1 LNRVSG
7 VEITNEILSQAR
19 TMPLGWSVPWSRA
32 HWTKYSSKVTP
43 PLFYPT
49 ESAINPPNQYPE
61 LVEIHP
67 LDANGLRE
75 RIQLSLNNFVSD
87 HKALMVNVSPDTLP
101 LVESLEGLLA
111 GGKRLRPAFAY
122 WGFQAAGGKHCDE
135 VLRAC
140 ASLEFLQACA
150 LIHDDVMDASDT
162 RRGKPAIHKQFEARH
177 TSNQWSG
184 SAKLFGEGAAILVGD
199 LALSWA
205 DEMLLTS
212 GLKTDELVRAK
223 AIYDIMRTEL
233 MSGQYLDL
241 LEQVRGDITLAR
253 AETVIRFKSAK
264 YTIERPLHLG
274 AAIAGASPELTQIL
288 SQYGLALGEAFQ
300 LRDDLLGVFGDSS
313 ITGKPTGD
321 DLREGKQTM
330 LIAFANSNAGASEK
344 KYLLDKL
351 GNFAL
356 TGDEIAELQN
366 ILISCGAQ
374 EFVENRITSYL
385 EAALAS
391 LDSLSGNPEAKS
403 ALIELAILAT
413 KRSA

>member
-1 LNRVSG
+1 
-7 VEITNEILSQAR
+7 
-19 TMPLGWSVPWSRA
+19 M
-32 HWTKYSSKVTP
+32 
-43 PLFYPT
+43 
-49 ESAINPPNQYPE
+49 
-61 LVEIHP
+61 EIHP

-75 RIQLSLNNFVSD
+75 RIQLSLDNFVSD
-87 HKALMVNVSPDTLP
+87 HKAMMLAVSPDTLP

-122 WGFQAAGGKHCDE
+122 WGFHAAGGKDSEE

-162 RRGKPAIHKQFEARH
+162 RRGKPAIHKQFETRH

-212 GLKTDELVRAK
+212 GLNTDELQRAK
-223 AIYDIMRTEL
+223 NVYDIMRTEL

-241 LEQVRGDITLAR
+241 LEQVRGGITVAR

-274 AAIAGASPELTQIL
+274 AAIAGASPNLMQVLTN
-288 SQYGLALGEAFQ
+288 YGLALGEAFQ
-300 LRDDLLGVFGDSS
+300 LRDDVLGVFGDSS

-330 LIAFANSNAGASEK
+330 LIAFANSNAGASER
-344 KYLLDKL
+344 KYLFDNI

-356 TGDEIAELQN
+356 TGDEIAELQK

-385 EAALAS
+385 DAALAS
-391 LDSLSGNPEAKS
+391 LDALSEHPEAKA

>member
-1 LNRVSG
+1 MSAVS
-7 VEITNEILSQAR
+7 L
-19 TMPLGWSVPWSRA
+19 
-32 HWTKYSSKVTP
+32 
-43 PLFYPT
+43 
-49 ESAINPPNQYPE
+49 
-61 LVEIHP
+61 
-67 LDANGLRE
+67 
-75 RIQLSLNNFVSD
+75 
-87 HKALMVNVSPDTLP
+87 DTLP

-122 WGFQAAGGKHCDE
+122 WGFLAADGQDSDQ

-162 RRGKPAIHKQFEARH
+162 RRGKPAIHKQFETRH
-177 TSNQWSG
+177 ETNHWNG

-212 GLKTDELVRAK
+212 GLSNDQLLRAK
-223 AIYDIMRTEL
+223 TVYDIMRTEL

-241 LEQVRGDITLAR
+241 LEQVRGDITHER

-274 AAIAGASPELTQIL
+274 AAIAGATSELNNIL
-288 SQYGLALGEAFQ
+288 SEYGLALGEAFQ

-313 ITGKPTGD
+313 VTGKPAGD

-330 LIAFANSNAGASEK
+330 LIAFANSNTNST
-344 KYLLDKL
+344 DKNFLMDNL
-351 GNFAL
+351 GNPVL
-356 TGDEIAELQN
+356 SNETISKLQSL
-366 ILISCGAQ
+366 LIECGAQ
-374 EFVENRITSYL
+374 DFVENRISEYL
-385 EAALAS
+385 DKALSS
-391 LDSLSGNPEAKS
+391 LDSLPDNSESKT
-403 ALIELAILAT
+403 ALKELAILAT

>member
-1 LNRVSG
+1 MG
-7 VEITNEILSQAR
+7 
-19 TMPLGWSVPWSRA
+19 
-32 HWTKYSSKVTP
+32 
-43 PLFYPT
+43 
-49 ESAINPPNQYPE
+49 IN
-61 LVEIHP
+61 P

-75 RIQLSLNNFVSD
+75 RIQTSLDAFVCD
-87 HKALMVNVSPDTLP
+87 HRSLMLTVSPDTLP
-101 LVESLEGLLA
+101 LIESLEGLLV

-122 WGFQAAGGKHCDE
+122 WGFLAAGGQDTDE

-162 RRGKPAIHKQFEARH
+162 RRGKPAIHKQFETRH
-177 TSNQWSG
+177 AVNMWKG

-212 GLKTDELVRAK
+212 GLANDQLLRAK
-223 AIYDIMRTEL
+223 TIYDIMRTEL

-241 LEQVRGDITLAR
+241 LEQVRGEITHER

-274 AAIAGASPELTQIL
+274 AAIAGGTPALTKIL
-288 SQYGLALGEAFQ
+288 SDYGLALGEAFQ

-330 LIAFANSNAGASEK
+330 LIAFANGNASATDK
-344 KYLLDKL
+344 KYLFDHL
-351 GNFAL
+351 GNPAL
-356 TGDEIAELQN
+356 TSEEISKLQSV
-366 ILISCGAQ
+366 LISCGAQ
-374 EFVENRITSYL
+374 DFVENRITSYL
-385 EAALAS
+385 DVALESLDALSENPDAKAALV
-391 LDSLSGNPEAKS
+391 
-403 ALIELAILAT
+403 ELAILAT

>member
-1 LNRVSG
+1 MS
-7 VEITNEILSQAR
+7 
-19 TMPLGWSVPWSRA
+19 
-32 HWTKYSSKVTP
+32 
-43 PLFYPT
+43 PLFYPA
-49 ESAINPPNQYPE
+49 ESAITAPNQYPE
-61 LVEIHP
+61 LVGINP
-67 LDANGLRE
+67 LDNNELRT
-75 RIQLSLNNFVSD
+75 RIQANLDDFVTEHRSLM
-87 HKALMVNVSPDTLP
+87 AAVSPDTLP
-101 LVESLEGLLA
+101 LIESLEELLA

-122 WGFQAAGGKHCDE
+122 WGFRAAGGVDSDE

-162 RRGKPAIHKQFEARH
+162 RRGKPAIHKQFEALH
-177 TSNQWSG
+177 ESNNWHG

-212 GLKTDELVRAK
+212 GLSNEQLQRAK
-223 AIYDIMRTEL
+223 AIYDVMRTEL

-241 LEQVRGDITLAR
+241 LEQVRGDITHDR

-274 AAIAGASPELTQIL
+274 AAITGAEPKLNDLL
-288 SQYGLALGEAFQ
+288 SVYGLALGEAFQ

-313 ITGKPTGD
+313 VTGKPTGD

-330 LIAFANSNAGASEK
+330 LIAFANTNADADSK
-344 KYLLDKL
+344 KFLSTHL
-351 GNFAL
+351 GNSNL
-356 TGDEIAELQN
+356 TSESISQLQE

-374 EFVENRITSYL
+374 DFVENRISEYL
-385 EAALAS
+385 ARALDALET
-391 LDSLSGNPEAKS
+391 LDGDAEAKS
-403 ALIELAILAT
+403 ALSELAILAT
-413 KRSA
+413 KRTA

>member
-1 LNRVSG
+1 
-7 VEITNEILSQAR
+7 
-19 TMPLGWSVPWSRA
+19 M
-32 HWTKYSSKVTP
+32 
-43 PLFYPT
+43 
-49 ESAINPPNQYPE
+49 
-61 LVEIHP
+61 EIHP
-67 LDANGLRE
+67 LDANGLRA
-75 RIQLSLNNFVSD
+75 RIQHSLDDFVSE
-87 HKALMVNVSPDTLP
+87 HKAMMMAVSPDTLP
-101 LVESLEGLLA
+101 LIDSLEGLIA

-122 WGFQAAGGKHCDE
+122 WGFQAAGGKDSDE

-162 RRGKPAIHKQFEARH
+162 RRGKPAIHKQFETMH
-177 TSNQWSG
+177 TSNQWNG
-184 SAKLFGEGAAILVGD
+184 SAQLFGEGAAILVGD

-212 GLKTDELVRAK
+212 GLNTDELHRAK
-223 AIYDIMRTEL
+223 AVYDIMRTEL

-241 LEQVRGDITLAR
+241 LEQVRGEITLER

-274 AAIAGASPELTQIL
+274 AAIAGASPEIDHVL
-288 SQYGLALGEAFQ
+288 SEYGLALGEAFQ

-313 ITGKPTGD
+313 VTGKPTGD

-330 LIAFANSNAGASEK
+330 LIAFANGNASATDK
-344 KYLLDKL
+344 KYLFDNL
-351 GNFAL
+351 GNSAL
-356 TGDEIAELQN
+356 TSEEITKLQSV
-366 ILISCGAQ
+366 LISCGAQ

-385 EAALAS
+385 EVALES
-391 LDSLSGNPEAKS
+391 LDALSENPEAKA
-403 ALIELAILAT
+403 ALVELAILAT